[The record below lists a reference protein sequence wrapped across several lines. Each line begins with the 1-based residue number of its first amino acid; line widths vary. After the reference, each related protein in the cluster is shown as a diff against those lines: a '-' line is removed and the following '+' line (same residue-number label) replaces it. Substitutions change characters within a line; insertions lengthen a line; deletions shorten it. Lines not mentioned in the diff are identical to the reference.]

1 MARRGIVLVAVVDG
15 TIDKEL
21 EERPVRER
29 EAPQGTRI
37 EGAGAALEIGERTDM
52 GARHEDAPPLI
63 LTQRQP
69 RQHQFGTEV
78 VGALLAAPD
87 AVEKATEP
95 GLDPVRVV
103 EPEGG

>member
-37 EGAGAALEIGERTDM
+37 EGAGASFEIDVSTKM
-52 GARHEDAPPLI
+52 GPRDEDIPPLR
-63 LTQRQP
+63 LKHWEP
-69 RQHQFGTEV
+69 RKDDFRAEV
-78 VGALLAAPD
+78 VGALFGSPD
-87 AVEKATEP
+87 T
-95 GLDPVRVV
+95 VRKSLTAFIANR
-103 EPEGG
+103 PK